1 MRALPVSIAF
11 LIGATVLTFFLSA
24 VVVFFLASLVSE
36 EPAAQPDQGPSPIEE
51 TTRAKPS
58 EKTTRQPSEETTRPT
73 QNEETTGLS
82 TTSADIYDCDGLRQ
96 GRAQRILDRDP
107 SDPHNLD
114 PDRNGVAC
122 DS

>member
-1 MRALPVSIAF
+1 MAPGTSTWARIALLF
-11 LIGATVLTFFLSA
+11 GATVLAFFLSA
-24 VVVFFLASLVSE
+24 VVVFFLASLVSQG
-36 EPAAQPDQGPSPIEE
+36 PAAPPDQGPAPIEE

-58 EKTTRQPSEETTRPT
+58 GETTRPT
-73 QNEETTGLS
+73 ATEETTGLS

-96 GRAQRILDRDP
+96 GKAQRILERDP